1 MTSPGFFVGNST
13 TMATTPLPNRMRTN
27 VPRNSATSSAAK
39 PGFEVIAS
47 PSETAYVDR
56 EVVYQARGPAGLI
69 FFDIGRNRGAVVGRP
84 NPLHP
89 ICIDSSIPTTGELVA
104 KVIFWGRFFL
114 DIWGQ
119 AFKIGHIYSRDWIFI
134 Q

>member
-1 MTSPGFFVGNST
+1 MTSPGFFVGNRT

-84 NPLHP
+84 NPLP
-89 ICIDSSIPTTGELVA
+89 RLAKSSETWDTQSASIH
-104 KVIFWGRFFL
+104 R
-114 DIWGQ
+114 
-119 AFKIGHIYSRDWIFI
+119 SR
-134 Q
+134 QLAS

>member
-56 EVVYQARGPAGLI
+56 EVVYQARGPARLI
-69 FFDIGRNRGAVVGRP
+69 FFDLGRNRGP
-84 NPLHP
+84 WLDELNPLP
-89 ICIDSSIPTTGELVA
+89 RLAKSSVTRDTQFASVHRSRQLTSYPQKL
-104 KVIFWGRFFL
+104 FWG
-114 DIWGQ
+114 
-119 AFKIGHIYSRDWIFI
+119 KILS
-134 Q
+134 